1 MRSTDN
7 DGVLSEIVAYN
18 LNPYVLGI
26 LVLAAGLWVFGQT
39 EYATFAFLVFLLVF
53 TLRNM
58 WLAYSDLLG

>member
-1 MRSTDN
+1 MSSAGN
-7 DGVLSEIVAYN
+7 DGVPSGIVACN
-18 LNPYVLGI
+18 LNPYVLEI

-58 WLAYSDLLG
+58 WLACSDLLG